1 MKKLF
6 TLSFILLICFAA
18 YAKPQLPA
26 KPAARKAEDFRF
38 ITKIKQNH
46 LSGIEKI
53 KEFRNSFRLLGQY
66 EHYWSGENYD
76 TAARYDYIYNDT
88 YSTDYFQK
96 ITSIFIGDGFAL
108 STRETFFK
116 DEASRDTLVL
126 WQYSD
131 FDTGNWVDY
140 YRSKMRYDS
149 HGNQILDL
157 FEFWDEVASSWITT
171 WGSKMDYVY
180 DANGNMLS
188 MSLTEYYGDDIWIPW
203 LRVLYEYDSNN
214 LNTSLIDQFW
224 DDNEDKWVNDWRE
237 DYEYT
242 GGGWSQVH
250 YSFWDEDTEIWM
262 LSGRAIDI
270 TWLNFEEFKW
280 LTVRL
285 QEYQGKNWVN
295 AERGT
300 ATYNA
305 HTNPTSTLWEVW
317 ESNDWIPY
325 YRDSI
330 VYDEFQ
336 NILLEKYE
344 FWNGVEWIIEYGERF
359 SYTYDSQNN
368 MIAYTIDSWDWETND
383 WMKVLKMDQW
393 FETLTSTSDPLTSQ
407 ISMYPNPAKDFITIE
422 HKMPSSTSVAN
433 IFIVDITGRM
443 LLNLPFKPDATIQR
457 VDISTLTPGVYIL
470 YLHSSN
476 EIFSKKI
483 IKK

>member
-1 MKKLF
+1 
-6 TLSFILLICFAA
+6 
-18 YAKPQLPA
+18 
-26 KPAARKAEDFRF
+26 
-38 ITKIKQNH
+38 
-46 LSGIEKI
+46 
-53 KEFRNSFRLLGQY
+53 
-66 EHYWSGENYD
+66 
-76 TAARYDYIYNDT
+76 
-88 YSTDYFQK
+88 
-96 ITSIFIGDGFAL
+96 
-108 STRETFFK
+108 
-116 DEASRDTLVL
+116 
-126 WQYSD
+126 
-131 FDTGNWVDY
+131 
-140 YRSKMRYDS
+140 
-149 HGNQILDL
+149 
-157 FEFWDEVASSWITT
+157 
-171 WGSKMDYVY
+171 
-180 DANGNMLS
+180 
-188 MSLTEYYGDDIWIPW
+188 
-203 LRVLYEYDSNN
+203 
-214 LNTSLIDQFW
+214 
-224 DDNEDKWVNDWRE
+224 
-237 DYEYT
+237 
-242 GGGWSQVH
+242 
-250 YSFWDEDTEIWM
+250 
-262 LSGRAIDI
+262 
-270 TWLNFEEFKW
+270 
-280 LTVRL
+280 
-285 QEYQGKNWVN
+285 
-295 AERGT
+295 
-300 ATYNA
+300 
-305 HTNPTSTLWEVW
+305 
-317 ESNDWIPY
+317 IPY